1 MFTAEK
7 ANLFMNKARN
17 NQLNSWF
24 KLQQEIR
31 ERAIRGYDYL
41 YLTSVNY
48 LNLTTSLE
56 VNGYKVA
63 YDKNAGLWYCS
74 WA

>member
-1 MFTAEK
+1 MFNTEK

-63 YDKNAGLWYCS
+63 YDKDAGLWYCS

>member
-17 NQLNSWF
+17 NQLNNWF

-63 YDKNAGLWYCS
+63 YDKDAGLWYCS

>member
-1 MFTAEK
+1 MFNAEK

-31 ERAIRGYDYL
+31 ERAVRGYDYL

-63 YDKNAGLWYCS
+63 YDKDAGLWYCS

>member
-31 ERAIRGYDYL
+31 ERAVRGYNYL
-41 YLTSVNY
+41 YLTNVNY

-56 VNGYKVA
+56 VNGYKIA
-63 YDKNAGLWYCS
+63 YDKDAGLWYCS

>member
-7 ANLFMNKARN
+7 ANLFMNKAKN

-63 YDKNAGLWYCS
+63 YDKDAGLWYCS